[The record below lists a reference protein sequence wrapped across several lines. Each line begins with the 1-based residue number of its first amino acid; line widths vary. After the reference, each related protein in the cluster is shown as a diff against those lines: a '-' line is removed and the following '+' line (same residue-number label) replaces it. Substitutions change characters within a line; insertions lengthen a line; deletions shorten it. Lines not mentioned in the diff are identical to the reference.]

1 MVRCRGR
8 EKFPLEASD
17 VFREE
22 EEGQNSKEVNCS
34 WVNVDFCSAIALAI
48 ASRTVPEDT
57 LKDTFNNRSMHSN
70 INWKSSS
77 FNHSCCPIYLHILN
91 IARHKTRITT
101 FSLICTLSTLVNT
114 NNGNILIPIITNVSS
129 LFDSRQYACF
139 MLLSIGRQ
147 EKRYFR
153 NPYEKDTNTQKTHQH
168 RKIAGAQVLLS
179 SIPRYW

>member
-1 MVRCRGR
+1 MKQIIFFCCLHCNENSYCMVVNLKKTIKGIFFFLVRCRGR
-8 EKFPLEASD
+8 EKLPFEASD
-17 VFREE
+17 VFWEE

-57 LKDTFNNRSMHSN
+57 LKETFNNRNMHSS

-114 NNGNILIPIITNVSS
+114 NNGNT
-129 LFDSRQYACF
+129 
-139 MLLSIGRQ
+139 
-147 EKRYFR
+147 
-153 NPYEKDTNTQKTHQH
+153 
-168 RKIAGAQVLLS
+168 
-179 SIPRYW
+179 